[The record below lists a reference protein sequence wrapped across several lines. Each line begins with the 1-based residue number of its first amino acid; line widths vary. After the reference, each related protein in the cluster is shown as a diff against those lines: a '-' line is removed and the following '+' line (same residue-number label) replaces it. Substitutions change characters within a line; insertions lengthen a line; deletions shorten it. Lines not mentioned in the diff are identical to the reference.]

1 MKKTDDLR
9 QELME
14 VEDLDRFLSENETSF
29 EAKEC
34 GELLQRL
41 YDATGLSK
49 AELARRSGMSTVY
62 LYQVF
67 SGLRRPSRDRLLC
80 LCFGLDCSLDTTQDL
95 LKKSGFLPLYPKN
108 RRDAVILFA
117 LSKGVS
123 LQEANDLL
131 FKENEETLS

>member
-14 VEDLDRFLSENETSF
+14 VEDLNRFLSENETSF

-41 YDATGLSK
+41 FEATEISK

-67 SGLRRPSRDRLLC
+67 SGLRRPSRDRIIC
-80 LCFGLDCSLDTTQDL
+80 LCFGLACSLDTTQEL
-95 LKKSGFLPLYPKN
+95 LKRSGYLPLYPKN

-117 LSKGVS
+117 LNKGMA

-131 FKENEETLS
+131 FRENEETLS